1 MTVFK
6 FLLRTKIDL
15 SSYTSYNH
23 TPIVGEKR
31 TPNFSIDINITKVIH
46 ERKVIGENGSAV
58 LLTDEEEKEHKLHI
72 DQGYKNFAFNEYI
85 SNQISV
91 GEHSSSKATKNELSC
106 PDEIPL
112 QMLPMGIWG
121 PENMKINNI

>member
-6 FLLRTKIDL
+6 FMLKTRIDL

-23 TPIVGEKR
+23 TLIVREKR

-46 ERKVIGENGSAV
+46 ERKVVGENGSAV
-58 LLTDEEEKEHKLHI
+58 LLTNEEEKVHKLHI

-91 GEHSSSKATKNELSC
+91 GETMTSHVC
-106 PDEIPL
+106 
-112 QMLPMGIWG
+112 MLT
-121 PENMKINNI
+121 

>member
-6 FLLRTKIDL
+6 YLLKTRIDL
-15 SSYTSYNH
+15 SSYTSYNP

-31 TPNFSIDINITKVIH
+31 TPNFSISINITKVIH
-46 ERKVIGENGSAV
+46 ERKVIGENGTEV
-58 LLTDEEEKEHKLHI
+58 LLTNEEQKEHKLQI

-91 GEHSSSKATKNELSC
+91 GETVTSRMCKLT
-106 PDEIPL
+106 
-112 QMLPMGIWG
+112 
-121 PENMKINNI
+121 

>member
-6 FLLRTKIDL
+6 FMLKTRIDL

-23 TPIVGEKR
+23 TLIVREKR
-31 TPNFSIDINITKVIH
+31 TPNFSINITKVIH
-46 ERKVIGENGSAV
+46 ERKVVGENGSAV
-58 LLTDEEEKEHKLHI
+58 LLTNEEEKVHKLHI

-91 GEHSSSKATKNELSC
+91 GEIITSHVC
-106 PDEIPL
+106 
-112 QMLPMGIWG
+112 MLT
-121 PENMKINNI
+121 

>member
-6 FLLRTKIDL
+6 YLLKTRIDL

-31 TPNFSIDINITKVIH
+31 TPNFSISINITKVIH
-46 ERKVIGENGSAV
+46 ERKVIGENGSEV
-58 LLTDEEEKEHKLHI
+58 LLTNEEEKEHKLHI

-91 GEHSSSKATKNELSC
+91 GETVTSRMCNLT
-106 PDEIPL
+106 
-112 QMLPMGIWG
+112 
-121 PENMKINNI
+121 